1 MLRSLDLG
9 EIPSLNSR
17 YAKSAQKGHFFAKND
32 VFLTKK
38 RAKNAV
44 FCYWSVNVNTIY
56 IIDSMCVIRDLI
68 GKKTLPQPR
77 GGVGV
82 HDFPPN
88 SPNDQSQSA
97 FRIAGRRIK
106 ICK

>member
-1 MLRSLDLG
+1 MLSSLDLG
-9 EIPSLNSR
+9 RNSKSEFTVCEIGKKWQFL
-17 YAKSAQKGHFFAKND
+17 GEND

-68 GKKTLPQPR
+68 GKNALPQPW
-77 GGVGV
+77 GGVGGT
-82 HDFPPN
+82 DFTPN

-97 FRIAGRRIK
+97 FRIAG
-106 ICK
+106 

>member
-1 MLRSLDLG
+1 LG
-9 EIPSLNSR
+9 E
-17 YAKSAQKGHFFAKND
+17 ND
-32 VFLTKK
+32 VFLNKK

-68 GKKTLPQPR
+68 GKNALSQPR
-77 GGVGV
+77 GGWGYRA
-82 HDFPPN
+82 FTPN

-97 FRIAGRRIK
+97 FRIAGRQIK

>member
-1 MLRSLDLG
+1 MLSSLDLG
-9 EIPSLNSR
+9 RNSKSEFTVCEIGKKWQFL
-17 YAKSAQKGHFFAKND
+17 GEND

-97 FRIAGRRIK
+97 FRIAG
-106 ICK
+106 